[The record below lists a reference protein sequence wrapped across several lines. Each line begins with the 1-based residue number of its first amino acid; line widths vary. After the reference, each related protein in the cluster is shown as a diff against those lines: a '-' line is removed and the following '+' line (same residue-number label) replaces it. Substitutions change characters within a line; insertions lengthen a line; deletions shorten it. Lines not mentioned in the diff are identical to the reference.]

1 LEQVLHQTPSLFHRD
16 IRWPNVVRRLDD
28 PHEWF
33 LIDWEDAAAP
43 PTTAQ
48 PHFSKINHSPH
59 IFIDG
64 HGAEVDMWGVG
75 ELIIRSGA
83 VDISSELRDLGKWM
97 QGSAAPSAQDALHKI
112 KAYQS
117 SCMSL

>member
-1 LEQVLHQTPSLFHRD
+1 MRY
-16 IRWPNVVRRLDD
+16 LDK
-28 PHEWF
+28 PHAWF

-48 PHFSKINHSPH
+48 PRFSKNNHSPH
-59 IFIDG
+59 IFVDG

-75 ELIIRSGA
+75 ELIVQSKA
-83 VDISSELRDLGKWM
+83 VGISSELRNLGKWM

-112 KAYQS
+112 KVYQS
-117 SCMSL
+117 RDDVGIMPQSIIN